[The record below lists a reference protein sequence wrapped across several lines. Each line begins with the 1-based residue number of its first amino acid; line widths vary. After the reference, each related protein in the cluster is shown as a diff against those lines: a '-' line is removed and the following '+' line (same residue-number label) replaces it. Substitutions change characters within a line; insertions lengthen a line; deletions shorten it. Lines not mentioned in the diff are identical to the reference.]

1 VRRWLAAAALV
12 ALAARASAETA
23 DVVGFTFEVPDG
35 FVRGPGEEAN
45 EAATRAAWKSGTA
58 AQAERLVDV
67 RHCARADADGGRE
80 VVSLVVSEHGN
91 ADPTSSRFPA
101 AYVNNVRSTFPS
113 TARVRNPVPLS
124 TAKGAH
130 GFQYQI
136 ELDAEATTVTVRIA
150 VLPRERRL
158 GTLMHTARSDSTTAW
173 KTWSSLLR
181 SFDSRLGP
189 PVASGGSEEGSAAS
203 RAGKQIGTWIGLFA
217 LVGGVWMIVRRIVR
231 RARASSRA
239 SLPPR

>member
-1 VRRWLAAAALV
+1 MRRWLAAAALV
-12 ALAARASAETA
+12 ALASSAAAETA

-35 FVRGPGEEAN
+35 FVRGPGEEAS

-67 RHCARADADGGRE
+67 RHCSRADAAGGRE
-80 VVSLVVSEHGN
+80 VVSLLVSEHGN

-101 AYVNNVRSTFPS
+101 AYVNSVRSTFPS
-113 TARVRNPVPLS
+113 TARVRNPVPLP

-130 GFQYQI
+130 GFQFQT
-136 ELDAEATTVTVRIA
+136 EFDAEATAVTVRVA

-158 GTLMHTARSDSTTAW
+158 GTLMYTARADSTTAW
-173 KTWSSLLR
+173 KTWSNLLG

-189 PVASGGSEEGSAAS
+189 PVASGGSEEGSTAF
-203 RAGKQIGTWIGLFA
+203 RAGKQVGTWIGLLA
-217 LVGGVWMIVRRIVR
+217 LVGGVWMIAKRIRRR
-231 RARASSRA
+231 SED
-239 SLPPR
+239 PTPE